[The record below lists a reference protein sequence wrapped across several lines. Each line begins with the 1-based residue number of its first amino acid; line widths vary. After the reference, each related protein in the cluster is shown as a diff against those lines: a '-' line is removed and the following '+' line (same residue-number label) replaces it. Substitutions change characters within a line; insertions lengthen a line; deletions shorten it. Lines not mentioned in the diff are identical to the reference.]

1 MSVWVLHFFLGRG
14 RLRSRD
20 GGGGIIARWQ
30 EFPCL
35 PLFFL
40 KTFFYPSPSSGSPL
54 NPAPLPSLRALSLRG
69 LADLHNGGKGIF
81 ALKIFFSIISRAFY
95 YCLTCHAD
103 VKYPELIREC
113 ECSRGTMMQYLI
125 ALHVSS
131 SHCSNV
137 VLNKTMVLPW
147 SMLTYV

>member
-1 MSVWVLHFFLGRG
+1 M
-14 RLRSRD
+14 
-20 GGGGIIARWQ
+20 GGGGIIACWQ

-113 ECSRGTMMQYLI
+113 ECSRGTMMQYFCRKATVVMLFLI
-125 ALHVSS
+125 KPWYYHDLCLLTCKSS
-131 SHCSNV
+131 TDNQLDMELT
-137 VLNKTMVLPW
+137 VL
-147 SMLTYV
+147 